1 MVQEIA
7 VLVIVLGAVGYTAY
21 NVYQIFNTKR
31 ISSGKCAGCS
41 SDSCKISNMYQP
53 SKK

>member
-7 VLVIVLGAVGYTAY
+7 VLIIVLGAVGYTAY
-21 NVYQIFNTKR
+21 NVYQIFNPKR
-31 ISSGKCAGCS
+31 INSGKCAGCS
-41 SDSCKISNMYQP
+41 SASCTISNFNQP